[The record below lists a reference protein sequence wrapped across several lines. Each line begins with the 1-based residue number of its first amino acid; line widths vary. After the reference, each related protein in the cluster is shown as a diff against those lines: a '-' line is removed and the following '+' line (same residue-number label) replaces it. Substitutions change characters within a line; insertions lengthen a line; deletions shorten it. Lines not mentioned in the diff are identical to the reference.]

1 MTPGKH
7 ECKGLVCGRA
17 RLVGLEALARS
28 EHGVKGTQPRDSGA
42 VWQAS
47 ARGPKS
53 AIATRLS
60 HAQNAYSKIIGGEGT
75 GGWRLRL
82 GSPKG
87 SPSGR
92 SDGGHAV
99 FNRAKGSRE
108 ESRPA
113 GPRGPQETACQR
125 DPSSGVVPPAHAQLC
140 KLSPGGV
147 GWSPTRGT
155 LEERADAVFVDGE

>member
-87 SPSGR
+87 SSRRRPSGGSGSLTER
-92 SDGGHAV
+92 KGG
-99 FNRAKGSRE
+99 
-108 ESRPA
+108 
-113 GPRGPQETACQR
+113 
-125 DPSSGVVPPAHAQLC
+125 
-140 KLSPGGV
+140 
-147 GWSPTRGT
+147 
-155 LEERADAVFVDGE
+155 ER

>member
-17 RLVGLEALARS
+17 RLVGLEVLARS

-82 GSPKG
+82 GSLKG
-87 SPSGR
+87 SPSGDPTGDPR
-92 SDGGHAV
+92 SLTEP
-99 FNRAKGSRE
+99 KGRE
-108 ESRPA
+108 RK
-113 GPRGPQETACQR
+113 
-125 DPSSGVVPPAHAQLC
+125 VVPPVPAGRRKRLA
-140 KLSPGGV
+140 SA
-147 GWSPTRGT
+147 T
-155 LEERADAVFVDGE
+155 